1 MIDLSPSLSH
11 AIQEARRIRRGL
23 VRTHGRILSGRCARA
38 SLLLADA
45 LGSPASLR
53 GSSDGCKDPC
63 MPHVWNEID
72 GVIIDIT
79 ATQFNGY
86 YTATQ
91 FNGYYTRDREPNVP
105 VFGVLVTRKP
115 REYHRPI
122 LYRGRKVLD
131 YIFADLGQ
139 LGEQGRQ
146 KLRAAAEALR

>member
-1 MIDLSPSLSH
+1 MIDLSTSLSH
-11 AIQEARRIRRGL
+11 AIQEARRIRRDL

-72 GVIIDIT
+72 GVIIDI
-79 ATQFNGY
+79 
-86 YTATQ
+86 TATQ